1 MIDLAT
7 TVLGVPVM
15 DYQHRSLLELI
26 NLLGTGGDNTGV
38 IAGFQAYAERHF
50 VVEESLMEAYG
61 YPGRDEHV
69 AAHDAYRKRFAGLL
83 APALSGSPVLT
94 RTMHR
99 FLEQWWVEHIGHIDR
114 ELADFLRSKGIREAA

>member
-1 MIDLAT
+1 MIDLTT

-26 NLLGTGGDNTGV
+26 NLLGSGGNNTGV

-61 YPGRDEHV
+61 YPDREAHV
-69 AAHDAYRKRFAGLL
+69 AARFANRN
-83 APALSGSPVLT
+83 T
-94 RTMHR
+94 R
-99 FLEQWWVEHIGHIDR
+99 EG
-114 ELADFLRSKGIREAA
+114 ASC